1 MPAYS
6 ALPPPCFRRADIPPP
21 DRIICSLVL
30 IVSSGY
36 RAAST
41 MQPAIAPDARLPQTT
56 FHAGGGF
63 TGSGSGSS
71 CFFFP
76 ARSITGFGAARSTLL
91 RSSILSVHMV
101 SLGDGA
107 RGLID
112 MCVLYGKATT
122 RGVQHWSGHTDHQTG
137 KRACTCEHL
146 SSDGAPTL
154 FMLANGAAT
163 RRLCRRSLTDAAAGQ
178 AGCSSSTVSAS
189 LTNAACARLADIA
202 IRAIKF
208 LAELLV
214 I

>member
-91 RSSILSVHMV
+91 RSSVSSVHMV

-107 RGLID
+107 RGLSD
-112 MCVLYGKATT
+112 MCVQYGKAATRACSTGQDILTT
-122 RGVQHWSGHTDHQTG
+122 RLQYEHARVSISAQTTHQ
-137 KRACTCEHL
+137 R
-146 SSDGAPTL
+146 
-154 FMLANGAAT
+154 
-163 RRLCRRSLTDAAAGQ
+163 
-178 AGCSSSTVSAS
+178 CSCWRTV
-189 LTNAACARLADIA
+189 LPLGACAVEA
-202 IRAIKF
+202 
-208 LAELLV
+208 
-214 I
+214 